1 MPKKPPKMFGDRRY
15 RAKNPVFRRV
25 MRGTEAAL
33 GPVAGTSKPLK
44 AGRRKRGPSRG
55 LHRPTIERPQCKPGR
70 SFMKPARYLVAV
82 ALIIAGTCSAFAA
95 DPVFPPGARVGMTP
109 LVGLSPAKSFA
120 GFETEDHGVKV
131 LVTDLPAEAYGEVMN
146 AFKANPAGSAGIKP
160 ESIETSAGLAY
171 YTAENAKDGATT
183 VRRYSMILPGGTFS
197 GYVAVQIPE
206 NATKI
211 YTDDAVRQMFASTV
225 IRKQVPVEEQLGLM
239 PFKISELSDF
249 KNVRTLALGAA
260 IILADGDEK
269 TGFEAA
275 PFMVIGIIGSAPA
288 QPEDRGRFAQ
298 QVATTIPGVRDARI
312 TMSEPMRIDGMAGY
326 ETRID
331 ATSGKD
337 NTAVTV
343 VQWLRFGGPNVLRII
358 GSAPRD
364 EWTKAFPRFRA
375 VRDGIQPR
383 G

>member
-1 MPKKPPKMFGDRRY
+1 
-15 RAKNPVFRRV
+15 
-25 MRGTEAAL
+25 
-33 GPVAGTSKPLK
+33 
-44 AGRRKRGPSRG
+44 
-55 LHRPTIERPQCKPGR
+55 
-70 SFMKPARYLVAV
+70 MKPFRLLSAILVFVTAMC
-82 ALIIAGTCSAFAA
+82 AASFAAFAA
-95 DPVFPPGARVGMTP
+95 DPVFPPGVRVGMTP
-109 LVGLSPAKSFA
+109 LVGLSRAKSFV
-120 GFETEDHGVKV
+120 GFETEDQSVKV
-131 LVTDLPAEAYGEVMN
+131 LVTELPAEAYGEVMN
-146 AFKANPAGSAGIKP
+146 AFKANPAGSGGIKP

-211 YTDDAVRQMFASTV
+211 YTDDAVRQMFASAV

-239 PFKISELSDF
+239 PFKISELGDF
-249 KNVRTLALGAA
+249 KNVRTLAPGAA
-260 IILADGDEK
+260 IVLADGDET
-269 TGFEAA
+269 TGFEPA
-275 PFMVIGIIGSAPA
+275 PFMVIGLIGATPA

-298 QVATTIPGVRDARI
+298 QAATTIPGVRDARI
-312 TMSEPMRIDGMAGY
+312 TMSEPIRIDGMPGY

-343 VQWLRFGGPNVLRII
+343 VQWLRFGGSNALRII

-364 EWTKAFPRFRA
+364 EWPKAFPRFRA

>member
-1 MPKKPPKMFGDRRY
+1 
-15 RAKNPVFRRV
+15 
-25 MRGTEAAL
+25 
-33 GPVAGTSKPLK
+33 
-44 AGRRKRGPSRG
+44 
-55 LHRPTIERPQCKPGR
+55 
-70 SFMKPARYLVAV
+70 MKLIRLLSTV
-82 ALIIAGTCSAFAA
+82 ALFVTAICPAFAA
-95 DPVFPPGARVGMTP
+95 DPVFPPGMRVGVTP
-109 LVGLSPAKSFA
+109 LVGLSRAKTFV
-120 GFETEDHGVKV
+120 GFETEDQSVKV
-131 LVTDLPAEAYGEVMN
+131 LVTELPAEAYGEVMN
-146 AFKANPAGSAGIKP
+146 AFKTNPAGTGGIKP

-171 YTAENAKDGATT
+171 YTAESARDGATN

-197 GYVAVQIPE
+197 GYVAVQVPE

-211 YTDDAVRQMFASTV
+211 YSDDAVRQMFASAV

-249 KNVRTLALGAA
+249 KNVRTLAPGAA
-260 IILADGDEK
+260 IILADGDEV
-269 TGFEAA
+269 TGFEPA
-275 PFMVIGIIGSAPA
+275 PFMVIGLIAATPA

-298 QVATTIPGVRDARI
+298 QAATTIPGVRDARI
-312 TMSEPMRIDGMAGY
+312 TMSEPIRIDGIPGY

-343 VQWLRFGGPNVLRII
+343 VQWLRFGGPNSLRII

-364 EWTKAFPRFRA
+364 QWPKAFPRFRA